1 MIKIFTTI
9 LTILIFTFSQCYGL
23 SIIERLKMPSNKIY
37 LQKFPMKLNFINNQ
51 NQEQQIEKQL
61 KQQNVLENI
70 KLTGILKIGNK
81 FFAIL
86 NGESYPVGATIND
99 FKILSIYI
107 NKVTLLDKLTN
118 KKVELKIED

>member
-1 MIKIFTTI
+1 MIRIGIIISTI
-9 LTILIFTFSQCYGL
+9 VFFIISQCYAL

-37 LQKFPMKLNFINNQ
+37 LQKFPLKLNFIINNS
-51 NQEQQIEKQL
+51 EQKEKNLL
-61 KQQNVLENI
+61 KLENTLQNI

-86 NGESYPVGATIND
+86 NGESYPVGATIDD

-107 NKVTLLDKLTN
+107 NKVTLLNKLTN
-118 KKVELKIED
+118 KKVELKIEE